1 MEEKL
6 NINRLTI
13 RHYKNKDLYNQYANV
28 RKDSD
33 INIIGDSMT
42 VYGTSVVDE
51 EINSLKENIS
61 NNDQNIRRFV
71 NDSISSCNNDITTLQ
86 NNTYSKLEVDNKE
99 EAIKKDV
106 SEQINQVVTQIPNSL
121 PANGGNADTAKQLLT
136 ARTIKL
142 AGKAFSYSESFD
154 GSKNITINVNRV
166 TDAEK
171 LTNSRQITL
180 SGDVSGSAYFN
191 GSSNININV
200 NSRHSAHASNADN
213 AGYANWANWAKGAN
227 ALAGNEALYNYLHRH
242 NNTTIP
248 KTNVE
253 LNKLGIFA
261 RYFAGWGQID
271 NQPTEW
277 GQLINF
283 PAGMDSDESCQLWLQ
298 QDNGKLWHRGGNPV
312 NPVNNRQFVRFLDT
326 EDISGNVSNS
336 NSWWVKING
345 KIPLIIQGGK
355 RLGEP
360 KNYSFTYPLQMS
372 TILSVHVQRIGFH
385 WAFTP
390 RVQSVTNTKVTWD
403 YTDQNDNVFRLDSFV
418 IVIGC

>member
-6 NINRLTI
+6 SVKRLTI

-33 INIIGDSMT
+33 INIIGDGMT

-51 EINSLKENIS
+51 EINGLKENIS
-61 NNDQNIRRFV
+61 TNDQNIRKLV
-71 NDSISSCNNDITTLQ
+71 NDSISNCNNNITTLQ
-86 NNTYSKLEVDNKE
+86 NNTYSKLEIDNKD

-106 SEQINQVVTQIPNSL
+106 SEQISQVVTQIPNSL

-142 AGKAFSYSESFD
+142 AGKAFSYAESFD

-200 NSRHSAHASNADN
+200 SSRHSAHASNANN
-213 AGYANWANWAKGAN
+213 AGYANWANGAN

-248 KTNVE
+248 KTNAE
-253 LNKLGIFA
+253 LNKLGVFS
-261 RYFAGWGQID
+261 RSFAGLQID
-271 NQPTEW
+271 NQPTKW
-277 GQLINF
+277 GQLVNF
-283 PAGMDSDESCQLWLQ
+283 PADMNNNESCQFWIEQ
-298 QDNGKLWHRGGNPV
+298 PNGNLYHRGGNTGIKV
-312 NPVNNRQFVRFLDT
+312 NDIPFTKFLDT
-326 EDISGNVSNS
+326 DDISGDVSNP
-336 NSWWVKING
+336 NAWWVKLNG

>member
-33 INIIGDSMT
+33 INIIGDGMT

-51 EINSLKENIS
+51 EINGLKENIS

-71 NDSISSCNNDITTLQ
+71 NDSVSSCNNNITALQ

-106 SEQINQVVTQIPNSL
+106 SEQISQVVTQIPNSL

-136 ARTIKL
+136 ARTIGL

-180 SGDVSGSAYFN
+180 SGDVNGSAYFD

-200 NSRHSAHASNADN
+200 NSRHSAHASNANN
-213 AGYANWANWAKGAN
+213 AGYANWANGAN

-248 KTNVE
+248 KTNAKI
-253 LNKLGIFA
+253 NKLGIFA

-277 GQLINF
+277 GQLINL
-283 PAGMDSDESCQLWLQ
+283 PAEMDMEESLQFWIDQSDGRLYSR
-298 QDNGKLWHRGGNPV
+298 KGNATIKV
-312 NPVNNRQFVRFLDT
+312 NDMPFTKFLDT
-326 EDISGNVSNS
+326 NDISGDVSNP
-336 NSWWVKING
+336 NAWWVKING

-360 KNYSFTYPLQMS
+360 KNYSFTYPIQMS
-372 TILSVHVQRIGFH
+372 AILSVHVQKIGFH
-385 WAFTP
+385 WAYTP

-403 YTDQNDNVFRLDSFV
+403 YTDQSDNVNRLDSFI

>member
-61 NNDQNIRRFV
+61 TNDQSIRKLV
-71 NDSISSCNNDITTLQ
+71 NDSISNCNNNITTLQ
-86 NNTYSKLEVDNKE
+86 NNTYSKLEIDNKD

-106 SEQINQVVTQIPNSL
+106 SEQISQVVTQIPNSS

-142 AGKAFSYSESFD
+142 AGKAVSYAESFD

-180 SGDVSGSAYFN
+180 SGDVNGSAYFD

-200 NSRHSAHASNADN
+200 NSRHSAHASNANN

-248 KTNVE
+248 KTNYE
-253 LNKLGIFA
+253 INKLGIFA
-261 RYFAGWGQID
+261 RYFAGWGQIN

-277 GQLINF
+277 GQLINL
-283 PAGMDSDESCQLWLQ
+283 PVGIDGNESCQFWIEQ
-298 QDNGKLWHRGGNPV
+298 ASGKLWHRGGNTGIPV
-312 NPVNNRQFVRFLDT
+312 NGQSFVRFLDAD
-326 EDISGNVSNS
+326 DISGDVSNP
-336 NSWWVKING
+336 NAWWVKING

-360 KNYSFTYPLQMS
+360 KNYSFTYPIQMS
-372 TILSVHVQRIGFH
+372 AILSVHVQKIGFH
-385 WAFTP
+385 WAYTP

-403 YTDQNDNVFRLDSFV
+403 YTEQSDNVNRLDSFI

>member
-6 NINRLTI
+6 NIKSLTI

-61 NNDQNIRRFV
+61 NNDQNIRKLV
-71 NDSISSCNNDITTLQ
+71 NDSISNCNNNITTLQ
-86 NNTYSKLEVDNKE
+86 NNTYSKLEIDNKD

-106 SEQINQVVTQIPNSL
+106 SEQISQVVTQIPNSL

-142 AGKAFSYSESFD
+142 AGKAVSYAESFD

-180 SGDVSGSAYFN
+180 SGNVNGSAYFD

-213 AGYANWANWAKGAN
+213 AGYANWANGAN

-277 GQLINF
+277 GQLINL
-283 PAGMDSDESCQLWLQ
+283 PASGDDDESFQLWLDQ
-298 QDNGKLWHRGGNPV
+298 GDGRLYSRKGNETIKINDMP
-312 NPVNNRQFVRFLDT
+312 FVRFLRT
-326 EDISGNVSNS
+326 EDISGDVSNP
-336 NSWWVKING
+336 NAWWVKLNG

-360 KNYSFTYPLQMS
+360 KNYSFTYPIQMS
-372 TILSVHVQRIGFH
+372 AILSVHVQKIGSH

-403 YTDQNDNVFRLDSFV
+403 YTDQADNVLKLDSFI
-418 IVIGC
+418 IVIGY

>member
-61 NNDQNIRRFV
+61 TNDQNIRKLV
-71 NDSISSCNNDITTLQ
+71 NDSVSSCNNNITALQ
-86 NNTYSKLEVDNKE
+86 NNTYSKLEVDNKD

-136 ARTIKL
+136 ARTIGL

-180 SGDVSGSAYFN
+180 SGDVNGSAYFD

-213 AGYANWANWAKGAN
+213 AGYANWANGAN
-227 ALAGNEALYNYLHRH
+227 ALVGNEALYNYLHRH

-277 GQLINF
+277 GQLINL
-283 PAGMDSDESCQLWLQ
+283 PASRDDDDESFQLWLDQ
-298 QDNGKLWHRGGNPV
+298 GNGRLYSRKGNETIKINDMP
-312 NPVNNRQFVRFLDT
+312 FVRFLRT
-326 EDISGNVSNS
+326 EDISGDVSNP
-336 NSWWVKING
+336 NAWWIKLNG
-345 KIPLIIQGGK
+345 KIPLIIQGGLNVRGK
-355 RLGEP
+355 TFNFP
-360 KNYSFTYPLQMS
+360 IAFPNAV
-372 TILSVHVQRIGFH
+372 LSVQGIVTFNGHTQCWYPYLDMG
-385 WAFTP
+385 
-390 RVQSVTNTKVTWD
+390 SVTKTSAFIWGDFEGRSWLVVG
-403 YTDQNDNVFRLDSFV
+403 Y
-418 IVIGC
+418 

>member
-51 EINSLKENIS
+51 EINGLKENIS

-106 SEQINQVVTQIPNSL
+106 SEQINQVITQIPNSL

-136 ARTIKL
+136 ARTIGL

-180 SGDVSGSAYFN
+180 SGDVNGSAYFD

-213 AGYANWANWAKGAN
+213 AGYANWANGAN
-227 ALAGNEALYNYLHRH
+227 ALTGNEALYNYLYRFE
-242 NNTTIP
+242 NLSPQLSKSN
-248 KTNVE
+248 KE
-253 LNKLGIFA
+253 LNAMGIFIKN
-261 RYFAGWGQID
+261 YGIYSHFD
-271 NQPTEW
+271 NKPTYW
-277 GQLINF
+277 GQLINL
-283 PAGMDSDESCQLWLQ
+283 PSGMWNDESAQFWIDRPFGHLYMRCG
-298 QDNGKLWHRGGNPV
+298 NGNI
-312 NPVNNRQFVRFLDT
+312 NINNTPFTKILDA
-326 EDISGNVSNS
+326 EDISGNVSNP
-336 NSWWVKING
+336 NAWWVKLNG
-345 KIPLIIQGGK
+345 KIPLIIQGG
-355 RLGEP
+355 LNVGGNEFYFP
-360 KNYSFTYPLQMS
+360 IAFPNAV
-372 TILSVHVQRIGFH
+372 LSVQGVIHDNGGKLLWLPTLEVN
-385 WAFTP
+385 
-390 RVQSVTNTKVTWD
+390 SVTKEKASIWSDYGGRTW
-403 YTDQNDNVFRLDSFV
+403 L
-418 IVIGC
+418 VIGY